1 MQKRGFSLVEVLV
14 TISILV
20 LIFSVSLPIP
30 PKGILFL
37 IIQDFLKKSKVVLE
51 IADRKLC
58 FGLFCHP
65 FALLR
70 TAPDRSEG
78 SPTFSPNRFFN

>member
-1 MQKRGFSLVEVLV
+1 MQKRGFSLVEVLI

-51 IADRKLC
+51 IADRA
-58 FGLFCHP
+58 LFSGDFVIPSFRSGHR
-65 FALLR
+65 FVALS
-70 TAPDRSEG
+70 PSE
-78 SPTFSPNRFFN
+78 